1 MGSKLSIELTHQT
14 CQQNQKCYKIKS
26 VNNYNQNFT
35 MNFLYNFYD
44 IFVAIIVGAVEGFT
58 EFLPISSTAHNQ
70 LVGNLLLGSKSLGLE
85 VSNIFSFGALI
96 AIIQYFWS
104 DLREYLLR
112 VRSILVHKES
122 RREFI
127 ANANKWRKG
136 NAEKTFIPE
145 DSTLLENQEYVAKMN
160 LTKKN
165 FENDI
170 MIIQLILATIPAA
183 LIGLAM
189 HGTVKELGKLNIWI
203 GFFLIIGSML
213 MGIADWY
220 YAKSKHR
227 EIDFLSK
234 LQVFNIGLFQTL
246 GIFPGISRSGA
257 TVSGTFFL
265 GIERA
270 KAVRFAFLLGIPILL
285 LAGLKDGFAVISSV
299 SKSSGYPIF
308 NNPNVLT
315 EGNINFGKISM
326 VGIVAGALVAYFVA
340 LASLKWL
347 LKYLGT
353 HRFTP
358 FIVYRVLL
366 GLALILASLAGY
378 K

>member
-1 MGSKLSIELTHQT
+1 
-14 CQQNQKCYKIKS
+14 
-26 VNNYNQNFT
+26 
-35 MNFLYNFYD
+35 MNFFYNFYD

-96 AIIQYFWS
+96 AIIQYFWE
-104 DLREYLLR
+104 DLVGYLKR
-112 VRSILVHKES
+112 IRSIITDKSARSEFLVN
-122 RREFI
+122 I
-127 ANANKWRKG
+127 NKWRKG
-136 NAEKTFIPE
+136 NAEKTFVTE
-145 DSTLLENQEYVAKMN
+145 DKSLLENKDYM
-160 LTKKN
+160 TKLEQMKLD

-189 HGTVKELGKLNIWI
+189 HSTIKELGKYNIWI
-203 GFFLIIGSML
+203 GFFLILGSML

-265 GIERA
+265 GIARD

-285 LAGLKDGFAVISSV
+285 LAGLKDGLSVVLDIS
-299 SKSSGYPIF
+299 KTKGYPILS
-308 NNPNVLT
+308 NPNVLT
-315 EGNINFGKISM
+315 EGDPNFGKISIL
-326 VGIVAGALVAYFVA
+326 GIILGAVVAYFVA

-347 LKYLGT
+347 LKYLGS

-358 FIVYRVLL
+358 FIIYRVLL
-366 GLALILASLAGY
+366 GLGLILASLAGY